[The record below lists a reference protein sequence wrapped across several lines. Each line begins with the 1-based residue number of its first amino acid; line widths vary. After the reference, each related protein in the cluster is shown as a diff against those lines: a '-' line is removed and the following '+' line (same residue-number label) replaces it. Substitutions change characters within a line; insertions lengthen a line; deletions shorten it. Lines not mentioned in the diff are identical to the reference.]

1 MRAVFSGTRLR
12 PAVELNFSFYA
23 AHPVTGQ
30 PLREWIRDI
39 PGRAWVPERKTWTV
53 TALGATPDKTL
64 TDAGFTTV
72 VGPDDEPMSLAGY
85 TAPLVAVDPEH
96 PGFLCV
102 YPRLAGQFHAAPQLP
117 GTAIWR
123 ADETRWLVS
132 VHDLPGGVP
141 KEFALSAEAAAAL
154 DPARATPTGP
164 DPARDL
170 LLYDGTL
177 DGLRGVPV
185 TDLRNV
191 DRATATAMSKLDIT
205 SVYDLLHHV
214 PRRYID
220 RSNPTLITAASVGCK
235 IAVLGTVDGVTSAK
249 TRAGSMS
256 KVTVRDTAGTAVF
269 CTWFNAAWITRRF
282 TKGDLVVLHA
292 RLDTWT
298 GRGGVEHFGMNN
310 PLMDTVEATT
320 AVMVPVYPAS
330 AKAEISTWQ
339 LHRAGAE
346 AVSQMGEI
354 SDPIPAPVL
363 AERNLLDRTQAY
375 TGIHLPTDPAN
386 AEAARRRLAYDEL
399 LALQLT
405 LRNRRDAE
413 GPEGSAA
420 VAHTPTRHLA
430 NQLIAS
436 LPFELTAA
444 QRRVLNEVARD
455 MRATTPMHRMIQG
468 EVGSGKT
475 IMILIAMLLA
485 VESGHQGAIM
495 VPTEIL
501 ATQHHLEV
509 TTRMAG
515 LTKADGTPV
524 RIELLTNKVTGA
536 PRRAVLGGLADG
548 SIDIVI
554 GTHALLAPVVTF
566 ASLSLAVIDEQHR
579 FGVEQRATLRHKG
592 PDGRTPD
599 MLVATATPIPRTAV
613 MSIFGD
619 LEHSVLDEMPPGRS
633 PITTC
638 SVEATDADCA
648 DDGALPW
655 QLVREQVAAGHQA
668 FVVCPM
674 VSDSE
679 TKTAAAAENTA
690 AALGQ
695 GALRGLRIGV
705 AHGKQP
711 AVERTAV
718 MAAFTAGELD
728 VLVATTVI
736 EVGVNVPAA
745 TVMVITGAERFGLAQ
760 MHQMRGRVGRG
771 QWPGHCVLVGTPKTA
786 DAAQRI
792 DALCAS
798 TDGFALAEVDLRIRG
813 WGTLLGASQAGAA
826 TELRVADILTDTDL
840 VSWARSDAITILE
853 ADPHLAR
860 RPGLRDEI
868 RRAVGEDAAEWLTSA

>member
-1 MRAVFSGTRLR
+1 MTWSSALWGPWRRHFRCCTPITGETHTRNMHAAFSGTRLR

-23 AHPVTGQ
+23 THPVTGQ

-39 PGRAWVPERKTWTV
+39 PGRAWVPERKMWTV
-53 TALGATPDKTL
+53 TALGPTPDKTL

-72 VGPDDEPMSLAGY
+72 GPDDELMSLAGY
-85 TAPLVAVDPEH
+85 TAPLVTVDPEH

-117 GTAIWR
+117 ATAIWR

-141 KEFALSAEAAAAL
+141 KEFALTTEAAAAL
-154 DPARATPTGP
+154 DAAQTTPTTP

-205 SVYDLLHHV
+205 SVYDLVHHV

-298 GRGGVEHFGMNN
+298 GKGGVEHFGMNN
-310 PLMDTVEATT
+310 PLMDKVEPTT

-330 AKAEISTWQ
+330 AKAEISTWA

-346 AVSQMGEI
+346 AVARMGEI

-468 EVGSGKT
+468 EVGSGKNNNDPDSDAPGGG
-475 IMILIAMLLA
+475 I
-485 VESGHQGAIM
+485 
-495 VPTEIL
+495 
-501 ATQHHLEV
+501 
-509 TTRMAG
+509 R
-515 LTKADGTPV
+515 
-524 RIELLTNKVTGA
+524 A
-536 PRRAVLGGLADG
+536 PRRDHGAHRNPRHPTPPRGPDQDGRAHQSRRDTGAHRVAHQQSHRSRPSGGTG
-548 SIDIVI
+548 R
-554 GTHALLAPVVTF
+554 PRRR
-566 ASLSLAVIDEQHR
+566 QHR
-579 FGVEQRATLRHKG
+579 HRHRHPRPARPGGHLRVTEL
-592 PDGRTPD
+592 GRHR
-599 MLVATATPIPRTAV
+599 RTAPLRC
-613 MSIFGD
+613 G
-619 LEHSVLDEMPPGRS
+619 
-633 PITTC
+633 
-638 SVEATDADCA
+638 
-648 DDGALPW
+648 
-655 QLVREQVAAGHQA
+655 
-668 FVVCPM
+668 
-674 VSDSE
+674 
-679 TKTAAAAENTA
+679 TA
-690 AALGQ
+690 
-695 GALRGLRIGV
+695 R
-705 AHGKQP
+705 
-711 AVERTAV
+711 
-718 MAAFTAGELD
+718 
-728 VLVATTVI
+728 
-736 EVGVNVPAA
+736 
-745 TVMVITGAERFGLAQ
+745 
-760 MHQMRGRVGRG
+760 
-771 QWPGHCVLVGTPKTA
+771 
-786 DAAQRI
+786 DAAPQR
-792 DALCAS
+792 
-798 TDGFALAEVDLRIRG
+798 T
-813 WGTLLGASQAGAA
+813 
-826 TELRVADILTDTDL
+826 
-840 VSWARSDAITILE
+840 
-853 ADPHLAR
+853 
-860 RPGLRDEI
+860 
-868 RRAVGEDAAEWLTSA
+868 RRADTGHAGGHRHPHPPHRGHEHLR